1 MEIQSEKMMSWIEH
15 TDEWQLFETKITCSA
30 SKDQFSKTFV
40 VVCLFVYLLIIFS
53 VKAEFDAMPHKY
65 SRIVYV

>member
-40 VVCLFVYLLIIFS
+40 VVVCLFVLIIFS
-53 VKAEFDAMPHKY
+53 VKAEFDAMPQKY